1 MCIYLLKYEASI
13 ITEDFLS
20 EGNKKLNTL
29 CSRCDVHRHNLGRK
43 LRTDWSDMT

>member
-29 CSRCDVHRHNLGRK
+29 CSRCDVYQHNLGGK